1 MWNDRQTNQE
11 SFGGPHMNLCTFSG
25 REKPMRSARLIK
37 GAIEKVKTQYR
48 DMQGLTAGNKEKW
61 HVDGG
66 NDALGCIHIDLQ
78 PGDEM
83 TGWEI
88 IASLPIEA
96 QNIECI
102 AGMPKKLK
110 VAYDENMKYR
120 VYTIPAILYSLFSA
134 LRAVYVWNGEAW
146 EVVE

>member
-88 IASLPIEA
+88 MASLPIEE
-96 QNIECI
+96 QQDIFH
-102 AGMPKKLK
+102 
-110 VAYDENMKYR
+110 YDELPEPILTELKRIWNSK
-120 VYTIPAILYSLFSA
+120 TISLRDGYMHALCALYL
-134 LRAVYVWNGEAW
+134 WNGKAW
-146 EVVE
+146 EVAE